1 VETIGNAKSA
11 AFSTQT
17 HRPYPQSW
25 VDRLIEA
32 VRRLPVPWWL
42 FYAGLG
48 SVMVVAQAATKW
60 SDGTY
65 PFPTF
70 NPYHMLWVL
79 TSVYLLA
86 VMHYIDNVADEAL
99 ATFRPALRVNEAEY
113 TDLLYRLTA
122 SPALPT
128 LLASLVG
135 PAYAT
140 TSLLNTSPERFQL
153 LQLYTSMPASV
164 ADGSVYILGWAVI
177 TVFVY
182 RTIHQLRFVNSIYTR
197 YAQIDIFKITPLF
210 AFSRLTARTAVL
222 LVFGVYLHFICTPNL
237 EGSPLAVAILVGDV
251 LIALVIFVWPLLGV
265 HRLLEEEKSRLQ
277 SENGEQLKATITDLH
292 ARIATG
298 DLQEIGGL
306 NQAMQ
311 SLVIE
316 QNVLD
321 KVPTWPWNPET
332 PRLLFTAILLP
343 IILYV
348 LQIVITGVLKL

>member
-1 VETIGNAKSA
+1 MATVENTKSA
-11 AFSTQT
+11 TFSTQIR
-17 HRPYPQSW
+17 RPYAQSW
-25 VDRLIEA
+25 VDWLIAA

-42 FYAGLG
+42 FYGGLG
-48 SVMVVAQAATKW
+48 SVLLVAQATTKW

-65 PFPTF
+65 PFPNF
-70 NPYHMLWVL
+70 NTYHMLWVL

-99 ATFRPALRVNEAEY
+99 ATFHPALRVNEAEY
-113 TDLLYRLTA
+113 TGLLYRLTA

-140 TSLLNTSPERFQL
+140 MSLLNTSPETFQL
-153 LQLYTSMPASV
+153 LKLYTSPSASV
-164 ADGSVYILGWAVI
+164 ADGFVYVVGWAVI
-177 TVFVY
+177 TCFVY

-210 AFSRLTARTAVL
+210 AFSRLTARTAAL
-222 LVFGVYLHFICTPNL
+222 LVFGVYMHFIWTPSL
-237 EGSPLAVAILVGDV
+237 EGSPVAVAILVGDV
-251 LIALVIFVWPLLGV
+251 LVALVIFVWPLLGA
-265 HRLLEEEKSRLQ
+265 HRLLAEEKGRLQ
-277 SENGEQLKATITDLH
+277 SANGEQLKATINDLH
-292 ARIATG
+292 ARIAAG
-298 DLQEIGGL
+298 DLQGMDNL

-321 KVPTWPWNPET
+321 KIPTWPWNPET

-348 LQIVITGVLKL
+348 LQIVITGVLQL

>member
-1 VETIGNAKSA
+1 MATIESSKSVAFQSQAKK
-11 AFSTQT
+11 
-17 HRPYPQSW
+17 PYTQSW

-48 SVMVVAQAATKW
+48 SAMLLAQAATKW

-65 PFPTF
+65 PFLTF
-70 NPYHMLWVL
+70 NLYHMLWVM

-86 VMHYIDNVADEAL
+86 VMHYIDNVAEEAL
-99 ATFRPALRVNEAEY
+99 AAFRPALRVNEAEY
-113 TDLLYRLTA
+113 RDLLYRLTA
-122 SPALPT
+122 SPALPA
-128 LLASLVG
+128 LLASLIG

-140 TSLLNTSPERFQL
+140 VSLLNTSPERFRL
-153 LQLYTSMPASV
+153 LQLYTSLPASA
-164 ADGSVYILGWAVI
+164 ADGFAYIVGWAVI

-182 RTIHQLRFVNSIYTR
+182 RTIHQLRFVNSIYTHH
-197 YAQIDIFKITPLF
+197 AQIDIFQITPLF

-222 LVFGVYLHFICTPNL
+222 LVFGVYIHFIATPSL
-237 EGSPLAVAILVGDV
+237 EGSPLAVAILGADV
-251 LIALVIFVWPLLGV
+251 LIALVTFVWPLLGI
-265 HRLLEEEKSRLQ
+265 HRLLDEEKDRLQ
-277 SENGEQLKATITDLH
+277 SENGQQLKATITELH
-292 ARIATG
+292 GRIATG
-298 DLQEIGGL
+298 ELQKMDSL

-321 KVPTWPWNPET
+321 KVPTWPWKPET

-348 LQIVITGVLKL
+348 LQLVITGVLQL